1 MYCIL
6 EGMSAPSKKGPG
18 LYEFLVE
25 AELQQYFSSFKYAIS
40 FFNTTPLYIFCFV
53 FRNNLKVTH
62 PSQLKFTTEGD
73 LVELGMSKPEMR
85 RLRKYYE
92 KHFPNNYLSK
102 IRKFITTRKQDS
114 NAHDSGLLIPTENV
128 PISRMSRVSS
138 KHIIPAASITVN
150 KELGM
155 GEFGVVQQGVWCNEG
170 ERIQVF
176 IFISRKTEEN
186 S

>member
-1 MYCIL
+1 
-6 EGMSAPSKKGPG
+6 
-18 LYEFLVE
+18 
-25 AELQQYFSSFKYAIS
+25 
-40 FFNTTPLYIFCFV
+40 
-53 FRNNLKVTH
+53 
-62 PSQLKFTTEGD
+62 
-73 LVELGMSKPEMR
+73 MSKPEMR

-102 IRKFITTRKQDS
+102 LRKFITARKQDS
-114 NAHDSGLLIPTENV
+114 STHDSGLLIPTESV

-170 ERIQVF
+170 ERIQVHRHYKRNNF
-176 IFISRKTEEN
+176 FCHK
-186 S
+186 

>member
-1 MYCIL
+1 M
-6 EGMSAPSKKGPG
+6 
-18 LYEFLVE
+18 
-25 AELQQYFSSFKYAIS
+25 FS
-40 FFNTTPLYIFCFV
+40 
-53 FRNNLKVTH
+53 RNNLKITH
-62 PSQLKFTTEGD
+62 PSQLKFTTESD

-102 IRKFITTRKQDS
+102 IRKFITARKQDS
-114 NAHDSGLLIPTENV
+114 GAHDSGLLIPTESV

-170 ERIQVF
+170 ERIQVLMRVQGFHFKELCCLVYF
-176 IFISRKTEEN
+176 IFDLVKN
-186 S
+186 SCMYLILVSVKKRFIAS

>member
-1 MYCIL
+1 
-6 EGMSAPSKKGPG
+6 
-18 LYEFLVE
+18 
-25 AELQQYFSSFKYAIS
+25 
-40 FFNTTPLYIFCFV
+40 
-53 FRNNLKVTH
+53 
-62 PSQLKFTTEGD
+62 
-73 LVELGMSKPEMR
+73 MSKPELR

-92 KHFPNNYLSK
+92 KHFHNNYLSK

-114 NAHDSGLLIPTENV
+114 STHDSGLLIPTESV

-170 ERIQVF
+170 ERIQVLGKTGLIKIMPKE
-176 IFISRKTEEN
+176 IF
-186 S
+186 